1 LHFRKMQP
9 RITFPVFMQI
19 FVLALLGLV
28 PAKHFLFNI
37 NHGMVYKCMCH

>member
-19 FVLALLGLV
+19 FVLALLGSV
-28 PAKHFLFNI
+28 F
-37 NHGMVYKCMCH
+37 C